1 MLDSSQSLE
10 HLREVVE
17 LGAADTELF
26 GRAFFP
32 RAFRNQAPPM
42 HREMDL
48 LLDSVDRFVFME
60 VFRGGAKTT
69 RFRVYAAKRIAYNLS
84 KTILFVSKSAGHA
97 AKNLRWI
104 RRAIVKN
111 ERTGDLTDF
120 AKVFGLRPGT
130 KWNDEELQII
140 HGTDDDIIWVT
151 GLGVTGSVRGLNFD
165 DFRPDLILCDDLVDE
180 EIAASPDN
188 NKKLK
193 ALVVGALKHSLAP
206 VIDNPLSKMVVA
218 QTPIAVGDLSETL
231 RKDPEFKRVRFGC
244 WTPETENLPIAMR
257 KSAWEVRFPTEDLK
271 KQWHAAV
278 AKNELSIFSRE
289 MEVRIISEE
298 DAKFKPEWLK
308 FFGEGQEEPEPPHAE
323 IYAIM
328 VIDPV
333 PPPSPQQIAK
343 GLIDKDFEALAVVG
357 KWKQKYYLLEVSSN
371 RGHDPDWTVGEF
383 IRLAS
388 RWRIKKAKVESVAYQ
403 RTLAWLIRQA
413 MKKLG
418 RYWPVEEFVDRR
430 SKVFKIVDGLKGV
443 SSNGAFYV
451 RPEQTTF
458 IDQYTRYAAVAHDD
472 ELEAVAIACGDL
484 QGQYMSEDELPP
496 DESEEY
502 IPELANFRGAP

>member
-1 MLDSSQSLE
+1 MQDEALKALK
-10 HLREVVE
+10 EVVE

-32 RAFRNQAPPM
+32 RSFRNPAPPM
-42 HREMDL
+42 HREMDK
-48 LLDSVDRFVFME
+48 LLDSAERFVFLE

-69 RFRVYAAKRIAYNLS
+69 RFRVYAAKRIAYNIS

-104 RRAIVKN
+104 RRAIVKD
-111 ERTGDLTDF
+111 ERSGELTDF
-120 AKVFGLRPGT
+120 AKVFGLKPGT

-140 HGTDDDIIWVT
+140 HGTDDDIIWVA

-180 EIAASPDN
+180 EIAASPEQCQ
-188 NKKLK
+188 KIE
-193 ALVVGALKHSLAP
+193 ALVYGALKHSLAP
-206 VIDNPLSKMVVA
+206 VIDNALSKMVVA
-218 QTPIAVGDLSETL
+218 QTPIAAGDLSDML
-231 RKDPEFKRVRFGC
+231 RRDPEFEKVRFGC
-244 WTPETENLPIAMR
+244 WTKETEDLPIEMR
-257 KSAWEVRFPTEDLK
+257 KSAWEERFPTDDLK

-278 AKNELSIFSRE
+278 AKNKLSIFTRE
-289 MEVRIISEE
+289 MEVRVIAAEE
-298 DAKFKPEWLK
+298 AKFKPEWLK
-308 FFGEGQEEPEPPHAE
+308 FYGEGQAEPEPPHHE
-323 IYAIM
+323 LYTIL

-343 GLIDKDFEALAVVG
+343 GMVNKDFEALAVVG
-357 KWKQKYYLLEVSSN
+357 KWQQKYYLLEVSSN
-371 RGHDPDWTVGEF
+371 RGHDPSWTISEF

-418 RYWPVEEFVDRR
+418 RYWPVEEFTDRR
-430 SKVFKIVDGLKGV
+430 SKVFKIVDGLHGV
-443 SSNGAFYV
+443 TSNGEFYC

-458 IDQYTRYAAVAHDD
+458 IDQFTRYASVEHDD
-472 ELEAVAIACGDL
+472 EIESVAIACGDL
-484 QGQYMSEDELPP
+484 QGQYLSDDELPP
-496 DESEEY
+496 GEDEDY
-502 IPELANFRGAP
+502 IPALENFRGAP